1 MMNLNKVPVYG
12 FRGSGLSGVPGVT
25 ANFKLEGLTLNQKLF
40 TKFFPVFV
48 AIILD

>member
-1 MMNLNKVPVYG
+1 MGLEVQ
-12 FRGSGLSGVPGVT
+12 GSGLSGVPGVT

-48 AIILD
+48 VIILD